1 MKLRVCTGWSPRGRE
16 EYGQRFLA
24 AFNRHWPREVELQV
38 YVEDCDRSI
47 APMCERD
54 LWAIPGAREFADRH
68 RGNPLMNGLEP
79 RQGWKD
85 SDRRNR
91 YSFRFDAYKFFKQV
105 LIPGAAAADLADGDI
120 LVWLDGDTVT
130 LNPVPF
136 DFVPGLLGDADVA
149 YLNRPPKHSEI
160 GFWAVR
166 ISQLTRAFLWQMAAI
181 YTTDEFIDL
190 PQWHSAYVWDEAR
203 RRCQLREAH
212 LCPPG
217 ARGHV
222 WPSSPLARYLR
233 HDKGKRKGPPHG

>member
-24 AFNRHWPREVELQV
+24 AFNRYWPGKVELQV
-38 YVEDCDRSI
+38 WVEDADRD
-47 APMCERD
+47 MGLMVERD
-54 LWAIPGAREFADRH
+54 LWAIPGAREFAERH
-68 RGNPLMNGLEP
+68 RDDPLMNGREP
-79 RQGWKD
+79 RDGWKQ
-85 SDRRNR
+85 SDLRNR
-91 YSFRFDAYKFFKQV
+91 YSFRFDAYKFFKQI
-105 LIPGAAAADLADGDI
+105 LIPGAAASGLDDGDI

-130 LNPVPF
+130 LRPVPF
-136 DFVPGLLGDADVA
+136 NFVPDLLGDADVA

-166 ISQLTRAFLWQMAAI
+166 INERTREFLRAMADLYTSDRFIQLA
-181 YTTDEFIDL
+181 
-190 PQWHSAYVWDEAR
+190 QWHSAYVWDRAREAAG
-203 RRCQLREAH
+203 LRERH

-233 HDKGKRKGPPHG
+233 HDKGKRKEAPHG